1 MKLRGIAFLA
11 VRIISIYLF
20 ITGVNHLINLIEYT
34 IPAFFQFMKRDTNVF
49 ELFLLLGLP
58 ALIFIFC
65 GIFMWMCAGRISL
78 YLIPRTLLEDEI
90 EDGFRSKQIEG
101 FVLSVIGLILL
112 ISSST
117 SLVRMLIQYFTINSQ
132 GVTFNQLGY
141 GASLV
146 EQIIRLIL
154 GILLLVKAE
163 GFALWLRKLRAKQ
176 T

>member
-11 VRIISIYLF
+11 VRVIAIYLF
-20 ITGVNHLINLIEYT
+20 IMGVNHLINLIEYT

-49 ELFLLLGLP
+49 ELFLLIGLP
-58 ALIFIFC
+58 ALILLFC
-65 GIFMWMCAGRISL
+65 GIFMWMCAEKISL
-78 YLIPRTLLEDEI
+78 YLIPRALLEEEI
-90 EDGFRSKQIEG
+90 EGGFRSKQIEG

-117 SLVRMLIQYFTINSQ
+117 SLVRMLIQYFTIQ
-132 GVTFNQLGY
+132 GQGLTFNQLGY
-141 GASLV
+141 ESSLV
-146 EQIIRLIL
+146 EQIIRVIL

-163 GFALWLRKLRAKQ
+163 VFAQWLRKLRAKQ